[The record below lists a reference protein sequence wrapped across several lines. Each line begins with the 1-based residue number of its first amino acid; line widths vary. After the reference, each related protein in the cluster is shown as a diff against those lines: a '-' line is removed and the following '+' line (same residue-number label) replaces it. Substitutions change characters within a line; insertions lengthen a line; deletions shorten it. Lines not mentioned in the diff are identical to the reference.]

1 MDFMKQRSEAWKPL
15 EKRTYRYKKSAME
28 FFCPLCR
35 TQRNFSI
42 NFRLSPMNY
51 VQMVLITVLFTAAT
65 FSLWGFRGALVFFL
79 IWPAFEF
86 VRRALYKKEIP
97 CPHCGFDASWYKKDV
112 KVARKLVSD
121 FWDGHP
127 KQPNQGEPEIAPHV
141 AAGQTQQVNDNQAA
155 V

>member
-1 MDFMKQRSEAWKPL
+1 MDFTKQRQELWKPL

-42 NFRLSPMNY
+42 SFRLSPMNY
-51 VQMVLITVLFTAAT
+51 LQIAIMTALFTAVT
-65 FSLWGFRGALVFFL
+65 FPFWELRGALIFFL
-79 IWPAFEF
+79 IWPTFEF
-86 VRRALYKKEIP
+86 TRRSLYKKEIP

-127 KQPNQGEPEIAPHV
+127 KNQEEVPAHV
-141 AAGQTQQVNDNQAA
+141 AAGQNQNLNENQAQF
-155 V
+155 